1 MAAMGSNKAQK
12 LYLRVSPEVLSFVV
26 YHPYGGRPPV
36 VENYE
41 VNPTASLNVNLR
53 EALATLPLA
62 QENYSSVEVLLNVP
76 YALKPIELFNEEQAE
91 AIYRQCFR
99 NSGHTRVFYDMA
111 GILGAALIYG
121 ISDAFC
127 RVIEDSFPSFHYS
140 STTTEV
146 AIRFASAAREK
157 AGTSLYAYHHEG
169 VMDMFVFTNG
179 ELQLANR
186 YKTKDAGDATY
197 FVMLAVQTLH
207 LNTIKDNFV
216 VVDEGQKDGGL
227 AERLR
232 KFLRNVEESDR
243 EKSFGRTPL
252 SKAANIPYDMTAF
265 LMQPY

>member
-1 MAAMGSNKAQK
+1 MAAMGGNKAQK
-12 LYLRVSPEVLSFVV
+12 LYLRVSPGVLSFAV

-76 YALKPIELFNEEQAE
+76 YALKPIELFNEDE
-91 AIYRQCFR
+91 AGDIYRQCFR
-99 NSGHTRVFYDMA
+99 GADHVRVFYDMA
-111 GILGAALIYG
+111 GILGATLIYG

-127 RVIEDSFPSFHYS
+127 RVIEDSFPASHYS

-146 AIRFASAAREK
+146 AIRFASAARER
-157 AGTSLYAYHHEG
+157 AGASLYAYRHEG
-169 VMDMFVFTNG
+169 VMDMFVFSGG
-179 ELQLANR
+179 ELRLGNR
-186 YKTKDAGDATY
+186 YGVRTTDDAAY
-197 FVMLAVQTLH
+197 FVMLAVQTLR
-207 LNTIKDNFV
+207 LNAGEDSFV
-216 VVDEGQKDGGL
+216 VVEEERKDAGL

-232 KFLRNVEESDR
+232 RFLRNVEETDR